1 MVGGDG
7 REGKEEREEREGREG
22 KEEREFFL
30 LLRRDRRLER
40 DLAPAS
46 LHDMREREMTGLWL
60 EARAV
65 EG

>member
-7 REGKEEREEREGREG
+7 REGREWREGREG

-46 LHDMREREMTGLWL
+46 LHDMRERER
-60 EARAV
+60 ER
-65 EG
+65 